1 MKTLYAMRHAKS
13 SWSDASLADFDRPL
27 ARRGVK
33 AARNIARVLT
43 DVEPRL
49 ALVLCSTAT
58 RAAQT
63 YEVIAA
69 HLGYSI
75 ASSFLDELYGA
86 SPAVLLDVVRG
97 VPDGVGSVLLIAHN
111 PGMQEFLIKLS
122 EDDDGDASRQV
133 RDQFPTAALATLRVR
148 GEWTD
153 LGSNRTTLTSVVLP
167 RSLERRG
174 TGARSRRRD

>member
-13 SWSDASLADFDRPL
+13 SWKDASLADFDRPL

-43 DVEPRL
+43 EVEPRPAL
-49 ALVLCSTAT
+49 ALCSTAA

-75 ASSFLDELYGA
+75 AASFLDELYGA

-97 VPDGVGSVLLIAHN
+97 VPDALGSVLLIAHN
-111 PGMQEFLIKLS
+111 PGMQEFLIELS
-122 EDDDGDASRQV
+122 QDDDADASRQV
-133 RDQFPTAALATLRVR
+133 RDQFPTAALATLWVR

-153 LGSNRTTLTSVVLP
+153 LGPNRTTLTSVVLP
-167 RSLERRG
+167 RSLEHRG
-174 TGARSRRRD
+174 TGARNQRRD